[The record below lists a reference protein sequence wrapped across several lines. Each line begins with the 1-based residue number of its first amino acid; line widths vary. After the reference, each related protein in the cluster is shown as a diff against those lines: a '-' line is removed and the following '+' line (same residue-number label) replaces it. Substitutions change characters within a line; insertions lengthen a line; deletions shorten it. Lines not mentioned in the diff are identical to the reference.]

1 MHGESIEVIGNTKE
15 RVFLP
20 AIRNAV
26 ERKELLSENNEYEIY
41 TVNMDEFVE
50 GLPDDTKL
58 EYDDIDILS
67 FMGKE

>member
-1 MHGESIEVIGNTKE
+1 MDEYNE
-15 RVFLP
+15 RVNEL
-20 AIRNAV
+20 NS
-26 ERKELLSENNEYEIY
+26 KLQELLSENNEYEIY